1 MKKSGIL
8 LALFAMA
15 FILNTQM
22 LKAQEI
28 NNDVFKHTVFFW
40 LKNPEKKADREAFE
54 KSLKKFIDNSLF
66 VQSKHLGIPAK
77 TNREVVDNT
86 YTYCLQVTFKNKE
99 EHDKYQAEEAHKI
112 FIEESMALWEKV
124 LVYDSVNLW

>member
-1 MKKSGIL
+1 MKKGAIL
-8 LALFAMA
+8 LTVFVMA
-15 FILNTQM
+15 FIINTQL
-22 LKAQEI
+22 LKAQEMK
-28 NNDVFKHTVFFW
+28 NDIFKHTVFFW

-54 KSLKKFIDNSLF
+54 KSLKKFIDNSEF

-86 YTYCLQVTFKNKE
+86 YTYCLQVTFKSKK
-99 EHDKYQAEEAHKI
+99 EHDKYQAEKAHKT

-124 LVYDSVNLW
+124 IVYDSEDLW